1 LNADEIQVRVTPAAE
16 VVCRFANALVLV
28 APGPNV
34 HGWVVDAVVQICRDA
49 SSEPRALIEQLTAV
63 IDAAPPEA
71 VPDLA
76 IVLREGAALVAIARG
91 AMAVTAPGEGVRLVP
106 VVAPAPP
113 EVAPLAET
121 APPTPAFAPEVAPAP
136 PNLTAQS
143 AAPAQPAGA
152 TPAAGAVRLVEL
164 TGAADEHA
172 REPLP
177 VGGVDA
183 ADEGPVVFGIRCKRG
198 HFNRPDALFCGVCG
212 ISTVHETQAPVRGP
226 RPNLGHLVLDDGS
239 VFQLTHDYVIGS
251 APEIDPSVASG
262 AALPLAM
269 TDAQASVSHVHA
281 FLTLRDWDV
290 YVEDRGSTNGSFVWA
305 ESGQWVRLAPATA
318 TKLNAGNHVAV
329 GSRTFRFEP
338 ANTR

>member
-16 VVCRFANALVLV
+16 LVCRFANALVLV

-49 SSEPRALIEQLTAV
+49 TSEPHALIDQLTAV

-91 AMAVTAPGEGVRLVP
+91 AMAVTAPGEGVRVVP

-113 EVAPLAET
+113 EAAPVA
-121 APPTPAFAPEVAPAP
+121 APVAAPAP
-136 PNLTAQS
+136 QPPLAPQPE
-143 AAPAQPAGA
+143 APAQPATA
-152 TPAAGAVRLVEL
+152 APAAAAVRLVEL
-164 TGAADEHA
+164 TGAPDEQA

-177 VGGVDA
+177 VGSASA
-183 ADEGPVVFGIRCKRG
+183 AEEGPTVFGIRCKRG

-262 AALPLAM
+262 AALPLAI

-305 ESGQWVRLAPATA
+305 DSGQWVRLAPATA

-329 GSRTFRFEP
+329 GSRTFRYEP